1 MNGEFIVGNEQDE
14 ACTHRTYTYMGS
26 RHSTCAVLAASP
38 HDALNTHAYRTGH
51 DSKHIEREREKT
63 AYMLGNATVLRLLIS
78 HGYCKNKT

>member
-38 HDALNTHAYRTGH
+38 HDALNTHAYSRTGH
-51 DSKHIEREREKT
+51 DSKHIERERKNSIH
-63 AYMLGNATVLRLLIS
+63 AGQRNGIAAFNFPWVLQ
-78 HGYCKNKT
+78 K

>member
-51 DSKHIEREREKT
+51 DSKHIERERERKNSIH
-63 AYMLGNATVLRLLIS
+63 AGQRNGIAAFNFPWVLQ
-78 HGYCKNKT
+78 K